1 MHDLE
6 GREVDYLRISITD
19 RCNLRCIYCIPQG
32 VTLACC
38 KQNEYLTK
46 EELFKVV
53 KVAASVGITKVKLTG
68 GEPLLR
74 KDIVALVKGIKEI
87 EGIQQ
92 VTLTTNGILLDTYGK
107 ALVEAGIDAVNIS
120 LDTLNRKKYAALTG
134 YDGLS
139 KVLKGIHILK
149 EAGLK
154 KIKLNAVPLK
164 DMNEQEISEL
174 VQFAKQEQL
183 ILRFIELMPFGGGK
197 AFLGISKQEIIE
209 ILERNY
215 GTLIPYHNTLGNGPA
230 QYYTLQTKDVKIG
243 FIHAVSQHFC
253 NTCNRVRITCEG
265 YLKLCLHSNKGI
277 DLKPYLASS
286 EKTLEE
292 VMRQAIQNKPK
303 QHQFN
308 HVTQVQQLEDKMM
321 SQIGG

>member
-38 KQNEYLTK
+38 KQSEYLTK

-74 KDIVALVKGIKEI
+74 KDIVVLVKGIKEI

-134 YDGLS
+134 YDCLS
-139 KVLKGIHILK
+139 KVLKGVHILK

-154 KIKLNAVPLK
+154 KMQYLLK
-164 DMNEQEISEL
+164 I
-174 VQFAKQEQL
+174 
-183 ILRFIELMPFGGGK
+183 
-197 AFLGISKQEIIE
+197 
-209 ILERNY
+209 
-215 GTLIPYHNTLGNGPA
+215 
-230 QYYTLQTKDVKIG
+230 
-243 FIHAVSQHFC
+243 
-253 NTCNRVRITCEG
+253 
-265 YLKLCLHSNKGI
+265 
-277 DLKPYLASS
+277 
-286 EKTLEE
+286 
-292 VMRQAIQNKPK
+292 
-303 QHQFN
+303 
-308 HVTQVQQLEDKMM
+308 
-321 SQIGG
+321 